1 MSSVQEDCIF
11 CKKINCKIL
20 KQLKYF
26 FIIRDT
32 AYPVTEHHT
41 LIITNRHVS
50 DFFELSDEENIELN
64 QILKDQKKELKD
76 LDSNISGFNV
86 GVNIGKDAGQ
96 SIMHCHIHLI
106 PRRKGDVEDPRG
118 GVRGVIPERQKYRK
132 KKLFYWKFHFFFWF
146 FLS

>member
-41 LIITNRHVS
+41 LIITNRHIS

-64 QILKDQKKELKD
+64 QILKDQKMELKD

-132 KKLFYWKFHFFFWF
+132 K
-146 FLS
+146 

>member
-50 DFFELSDEENIELN
+50 DFFELNNEENIELN

-76 LDSNISGFNV
+76 LDNNISGFNV
-86 GVNIGKDAGQ
+86 GINIGKDAGQ

-132 KKLFYWKFHFFFWF
+132 K
-146 FLS
+146 